1 MRNDNFHMVK
11 VRFQIRSRLFNFREC
26 LKKLQLI
33 LQASPRMPYRALFLM
48 RDIMFRTNYARDARL
63 SAAKVRQF
71 AHFFALVLAQP
82 RSLQESARGIVRLCL
97 GERPADRVHLLPL
110 PRRIQ
115 DYVLLKDSALRDFYD

>member
-1 MRNDNFHMVK
+1 
-11 VRFQIRSRLFNFREC
+11 
-26 LKKLQLI
+26 
-33 LQASPRMPYRALFLM
+33 MPYRALFLM

-97 GERPADRVHLLPL
+97 GQAMRWRWGSRVVNCWLTS
-110 PRRIQ
+110 R
-115 DYVLLKDSALRDFYD
+115 A